1 MSDSCIVLIAEAH
14 AMAALKG
21 RFSAG
26 SPLLS
31 FAEGDAVAALQAIL
45 VQRPGLVVLERVF
58 ATTPRGTALIARIK
72 ADPALEAT
80 EIRVV
85 SHDGSYSRTAR
96 RGRASQPPVAA
107 VPAPSPKLD
116 PTGTRRAPRYRMREG
131 LDARVDGNAVTL
143 VDLSTL
149 GAQVVS
155 PTVLRPNQRVQITF
169 ADALGT
175 IACRAMIAWASFERI
190 EKGSDPCYRAGLEFL
205 NAGAETVDPFC
216 RRNAV

>member
-14 AMAALKG
+14 VLPALKE
-21 RFSAG
+21 RLSTD

-45 VQRPGLVVLERVF
+45 VERPALIVLERVF
-58 ATTPRGTALIARIK
+58 ATTPRGTALIARVK
-72 ADPALEAT
+72 ADPSLDAA

-96 RGRASQPPVAA
+96 RGRTGKPIAAAAPP
-107 VPAPSPKLD
+107 PAPKLD
-116 PTGTRRAPRYRMREG
+116 PTGTRRAPRYKMREG
-131 LDARVDGNAVTL
+131 LESRIDGNTVTL

-149 GAQVVS
+149 GAQVIS
-155 PTVLRPNQRVQITF
+155 PTVLRPNQRIQITF
-169 ADALGT
+169 ADSHGT

-190 EKGSDPCYRAGLEFL
+190 QKGSDPCYRAGLEFL
-205 NAGAETVDPFC
+205 NAATEAVEAFC